1 MLSCLLS
8 WMSGE
13 WADHTYSPTL
23 TETFIALY
31 VNKGFQCTVGQRL
44 ESTMGAPL
52 LNSHSRASRVQRTCW
67 KECTQYCF
75 KHGYLS
81 TLILELK
88 YKFSGRIF
96 RVLAS
101 MFWINVVITYDE
113 SFQSDKQ
120 FFSLFRFDLKWVA
133 CGGVF
138 FPTFGCTQFSR
149 GFYIWDLSLEYRSSF
164 YLPIHWSLTHDKFNT
179 VWLAVWVFLLQWW

>member
-8 WMSGE
+8 WMRGE

-67 KECTQYCF
+67 KECAQYCF

-88 YKFSGRIF
+88 YKFTRRIF
-96 RVLAS
+96 RFSSGLGGY
-101 MFWINVVITYDE
+101 MKKCNVKNPYSAVNQFCHYLRWKLSGWQAIFLFVQIWFKV
-113 SFQSDKQ
+113 SSLRCF
-120 FFSLFRFDLKWVA
+120 FFS
-133 CGGVF
+133 
-138 FPTFGCTQFSR
+138 TFGWMQFSR
-149 GFYIWDLSLEYRSSF
+149 GFYIWDVSLGYR
-164 YLPIHWSLTHDKFNT
+164 
-179 VWLAVWVFLLQWW
+179 